1 MFFILYTLALI
12 VLITGIAAGLSVSTM
27 LTLFVVLAA
36 LVSMWVSLA
45 RARRRA
51 SMPAR
56 ERRKTSPQAV
66 VDVGT
71 GVLARAGRH

>member
-12 VLITGIAAGLSVSTM
+12 VAITGIAAGLSVSTM
-27 LTLFVVLAA
+27 LAVFTVLAL
-36 LVSMWVSLA
+36 LVSMWVNLA

-56 ERRKTSPQAV
+56 ERRRTSPQPV